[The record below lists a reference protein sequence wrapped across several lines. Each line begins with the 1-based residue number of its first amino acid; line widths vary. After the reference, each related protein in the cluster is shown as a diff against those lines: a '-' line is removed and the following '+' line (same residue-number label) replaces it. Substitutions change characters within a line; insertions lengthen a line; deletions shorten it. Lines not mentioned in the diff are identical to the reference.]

1 MTAELKKRS
10 IIYGAGVFIYVCA
23 IATTTYNMMGD
34 WAKFIWF
41 LIAYLIIG
49 YDVFRVLCEK
59 FFQKKFLTEY
69 TLITL
74 ATVGAFGIGRYT
86 EGVLVMLLFEL
97 GVIFEA
103 YSTDSAKRSIEEMI
117 DIRPPYATR
126 KSEDGE
132 VKVQPAELEVGDL
145 IVIKPGERIPV
156 DAIVKTGSSMVDTK
170 AVTGESMPRKVRES
184 SFIYSGCINLS
195 GVLEA
200 KTVKVYNDSTVS
212 KIMDMVEDAQK
223 RQSESETFISKFS
236 RVYTPVMFFFALFV
250 MIYPPLTFSYGNWS
264 TWVYRGLI
272 FLIAACPSGLVMSVP
287 IAFLGGLA
295 SAARQGIV
303 IKGANY
309 LEDLAQADT
318 FVFDKT
324 GTLTEGVFTVRE
336 IHPVQVGEEELLE
349 IAAHAESYSNHPIAR
364 ALLDAYGEAVE
375 KEQVS
380 HVKELPG
387 YGVTAVYDGQK
398 ILVGNYHLLEKNE
411 IPVDEV
417 ESTGTVI
424 YIAVDKKYAGYI
436 IISDALKKDA
446 RWTLRYLK
454 EKCQGVLVMLTGD
467 TESSAMETAQ
477 DLDMDYAYT
486 DLLPGDKLEQLED
499 FLMVQDARERLVCVG
514 DGINDA
520 PVLARADVGI
530 AMGALG
536 SAAAIEAA
544 DIVLMED
551 ELSKIVDAIR
561 ISKETLRVVNHNIT
575 FALASLLTSITT
587 LVPSWSDSSLKSE
600 IPSILF
606 SLCNSA
612 IFSTNFALFT
622 IYGSSVT
629 INLLFRLSKVSI
641 SVVALT
647 FIFPLPVR

>member
-41 LIAYLIIG
+41 LTAYLIIG
-49 YDVFRVLCEK
+49 FDVFKTLCEK
-59 FFQKKFLTEY
+59 LFQKKFLTEY
-69 TLITL
+69 TLMTL

-398 ILVGNYHLLEKNE
+398 ILVGNYHLLEKYE

-477 DLDMDYAYT
+477 ELDMDYAYT

-536 SAAAIEAA
+536 SATAIEAA

-575 FALASLLTSITT
+575 FALAI
-587 LVPSWSDSSLKSE
+587 KFM
-600 IPSILF
+600 ILF
-606 SLCNSA
+606 FAVVGYFGMWEA
-612 IFSTNFALFT
+612 IIAE
-622 IYGSSVT
+622 VA
-629 INLLFRLSKVSI
+629 
-641 SVVALT
+641 VV
-647 FIFPLPVR
+647 FIAILNAVGVVRYVA

>member
-41 LIAYLIIG
+41 LTAYLIIG
-49 YDVFRVLCEK
+49 FDVFKTLCEK
-59 FFQKKFLTEY
+59 LFQKKVLTEY
-69 TLITL
+69 TLMTL

-132 VKVQPAELEVGDL
+132 VKVQPAELEVGDV
-145 IVIKPGERIPV
+145 IVIRPGERIPV
-156 DAIVKTGSSMVDTK
+156 DALVQTGSSMVDTK
-170 AVTGESMPRKVRES
+170 AVTGEPVPRKVRES

-398 ILVGNYHLLEKNE
+398 ILVGNYHPLEKYE

-417 ESTGTVI
+417 ESAGTVI

-436 IISDALKKDA
+436 IISDVLKKDA
-446 RWTLRYLK
+446 GWTLRYLK

-477 DLDMDYAYT
+477 ELDMDYAYT

-575 FALASLLTSITT
+575 FALAI
-587 LVPSWSDSSLKSE
+587 KFM
-600 IPSILF
+600 ILF
-606 SLCNSA
+606 FAVVGYFGMWEA
-612 IFSTNFALFT
+612 IIAE
-622 IYGSSVT
+622 VA
-629 INLLFRLSKVSI
+629 
-641 SVVALT
+641 VV
-647 FIFPLPVR
+647 FIAILNAVGVVRYVA

>member
-1 MTAELKKRS
+1 MTTELKKRS

-23 IATTTYNMMGD
+23 IATTTHNMMGD

-117 DIRPPYATR
+117 DIRPPYATK
-126 KSEDGE
+126 KSEAGE
-132 VKVQPAELEVGDL
+132 VKVQPSELEVGDL

-170 AVTGESMPRKVRES
+170 AVTGESMPRKARES

-200 KTVKVYNDSTVS
+200 KVVKVYNDSTVS

-223 RQSESETFISKFS
+223 KQSESETFISKFS
-236 RVYTPVMFFFALFV
+236 RVYTPVMFCFALFV

-324 GTLTEGVFTVRE
+324 GTLTEGIFTVRE
-336 IHPVQVGEEELLE
+336 IHPVQTGEEELLE

-375 KEQVS
+375 KDQVS

-398 ILVGNYHLLEKNE
+398 ILVGNYHLLEKYE
-411 IPVDEV
+411 IPMDEV

-477 DLDMDYAYT
+477 ELDMDYAYT

-575 FALASLLTSITT
+575 FALAI
-587 LVPSWSDSSLKSE
+587 KFM
-600 IPSILF
+600 ILF
-606 SLCNSA
+606 FAVVGYFGMWEA
-612 IFSTNFALFT
+612 IIAE
-622 IYGSSVT
+622 VA
-629 INLLFRLSKVSI
+629 
-641 SVVALT
+641 VV
-647 FIFPLPVR
+647 FIAILNAAGVVRYVA

>member
-41 LIAYLIIG
+41 LTAYLIIG
-49 YDVFRVLCEK
+49 FDVFKTLCEK
-59 FFQKKFLTEY
+59 LFQKKVLTEY
-69 TLITL
+69 TLMTL

-132 VKVQPAELEVGDL
+132 VKVQPAELEVGDV
-145 IVIKPGERIPV
+145 IVIRPGERIPV
-156 DAIVKTGSSMVDTK
+156 DALVQTGSSMVDTK
-170 AVTGESMPRKVRES
+170 AVTGEPVPRKVRES

-387 YGVTAVYDGQK
+387 NGVTAVYDGQK
-398 ILVGNYHLLEKNE
+398 ILVGNYHLLEKYE

-417 ESTGTVI
+417 ESAGTVI

-436 IISDALKKDA
+436 IISDVLKKDA
-446 RWTLRYLK
+446 GWTLRYLK

-477 DLDMDYAYT
+477 ELDMDYAYT

-575 FALASLLTSITT
+575 FALAI
-587 LVPSWSDSSLKSE
+587 KFM
-600 IPSILF
+600 ILF
-606 SLCNSA
+606 FAVVGYFGMWEA
-612 IFSTNFALFT
+612 IIAE
-622 IYGSSVT
+622 VA
-629 INLLFRLSKVSI
+629 
-641 SVVALT
+641 VV
-647 FIFPLPVR
+647 FIAILNAVGVVRYVA